1 VSRSGAGEA
10 LIVDPGDEPER
21 VSATLSAAN
30 LRCVGILVT
39 HSHFDHVGA
48 VAPLAREHGAPV
60 YISGIDAKALSS
72 INDNLWEGFGPFEP
86 YEADVLLQDGDVV
99 EVAGLEVRVHAAPGH
114 AAGHLVYEIRD
125 PEDGQTVLC
134 VGDVIFR
141 GSVGRTDFEDG
152 DWPTLEASILRLY
165 ATCPLDAPV
174 LSGHSGP
181 TTLEHERRTN
191 PFLDAV
197 RAGG

>member
-21 VSATLSAAN
+21 VSATLSAAG

-60 YISGIDAKALSS
+60 YISEIDAKGLVA
-72 INDNLWEGFGPFEP
+72 INDDLWEGFGPFEP
-86 YEADVLLQDGDVV
+86 YEADVLLQGN
-99 EVAGLEVRVHAAPGH
+99 EEFELAGLQVRCLAAPGH
-114 AAGHLVYEIRD
+114 APGHLVYAISD
-125 PEDGQTVLC
+125 PADGQTVLC

-141 GSVGRTDFEDG
+141 GSVGRTDFEGG
-152 DWPTLEASILRLY
+152 DWATLEASIARLY
-165 ATCPLDAPV
+165 ATYPLDAPV
-174 LSGHSGP
+174 LSGHSEP
-181 TTLEHERRTN
+181 TTLAHELRTN
-191 PFLDAV
+191 PFLDAI